1 MRVHYIRL
9 ALKIKVLLL
18 NGKGGT
24 FFQEQTPLYERQ
36 FMKQTRPVLNA
47 QDFKRILS
55 RIAYEIIEKHQGADN
70 LALVGIQTRGD
81 FLAHRLADR
90 IRKIENVT
98 LPVGSMDINMYR
110 DDWTKISHQPVVRP
124 SDIPFDVDDTNIVLV
139 DDVLYTGRTIRAA
152 MEALMDFGRPARI
165 ELAVLVDRGHR
176 ELPIQADYKGI
187 FVDTDHQ
194 DTIQV
199 YVSEHDDQDLVFRE
213 IHS

>member
-1 MRVHYIRL
+1 
-9 ALKIKVLLL
+9 
-18 NGKGGT
+18 
-24 FFQEQTPLYERQ
+24 
-36 FMKQTRPVLNA
+36 MKQTRPILNA
-47 QDFKRILS
+47 PDFKRILS
-55 RIAYEIIEKHQGADN
+55 RIAHEIIEKHQGAQN

-90 IRKIENVT
+90 IQKIEEVT
-98 LPVGSMDINMYR
+98 VPVGSMDINMYR

-124 SDIPFDVDDTNIVLV
+124 SDIPFSVDDTNIVLV

-165 ELAVLVDRGHR
+165 ELAILVDRGHR

-199 YVSEHDDQDLVFRE
+199 HVSEHDNQDLVFRE
-213 IHS
+213 INA